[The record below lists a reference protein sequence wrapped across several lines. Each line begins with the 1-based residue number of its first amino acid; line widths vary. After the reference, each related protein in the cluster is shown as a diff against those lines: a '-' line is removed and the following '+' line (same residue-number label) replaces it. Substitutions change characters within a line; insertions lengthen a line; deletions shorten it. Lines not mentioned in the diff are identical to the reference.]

1 MNRFSVLILVCLSF
15 PAMAQQ
21 ILPANSFPGSD
32 IGAQINSAYADLPAA
47 GGTIQVYIPAGGLSF
62 STPVAINTAS
72 KPAKI
77 VCLSN
82 SGLPYSETRNG
93 LTYTGSGAAMTFDA
107 GGNSGVSNTLGG
119 WGLYGCPIYGNSSG
133 IGVMLGGLNGATGAE
148 IMGSTIAGFATPLQ
162 FGRNTYHVHVS
173 HSLFNGTNPMNI
185 PSGLSNFG
193 ESMNFDNVFF
203 LGSSIASSQILID
216 NPNMQLTCTAC
227 SFDDMQL
234 QITTGDVVLINPHFE
249 NPSKQPLTRPLIVST
264 AAEVNLISPQFFG
277 NSTSGTTAA
286 AMFEVDAGSMNITSM
301 ASSAFAG
308 FPYMIKVAGTANVT
322 SLEPHY
328 INNGFAANAYVTG
341 TTTGVYRIETTVGTI
356 LSNAPRVFSSV
367 GRQLLATSDEFN
379 RTGIGLHDTG
389 NLSEVYWTGTPDT
402 AGYWHAH
409 IKGSE
414 CGYTYGSQ
422 LQFFTEQKVAA
433 NGTDTSTQTGV
444 LDCNGDLS
452 ITGAM
457 SAASL
462 KTTQSPTAS
471 TTPSDHSVPIV
482 LDGTTY
488 YIRLSTRP

>member
-1 MNRFSVLILVCLSF
+1 MNRCLVLILLGFSF
-15 PAMAQQ
+15 PTLAQQ

-62 STPVAINTAS
+62 STPVSINTAS
-72 KPAKI
+72 KPARI
-77 VCLSN
+77 ECLSN
-82 SGLPYSETRNG
+82 SGLPYSETLNG
-93 LTYTGSGAAMTFDA
+93 LTYTGSGAAFTFDA
-107 GGNSGVSNTLGG
+107 GGNSVVSNTLGG
-119 WGLYGCPIYGNSSG
+119 WGLYGCPIYGQPTG
-133 IGVMLGGLNGATGAE
+133 IGVMLGGFNGATGAE
-148 IMGSTIAGFATPLQ
+148 IIGSTIAGFATPLQ
-162 FGRNTYHVHVS
+162 FGVNTYHVHVS

-203 LGSSIASSQILID
+203 LGASMASSQISID

-227 SFDDMQL
+227 SFDDLQL
-234 QITTGDVVLINPHFE
+234 QIVTGDIVLVNPHFE
-249 NPSKQPLTRPLIVST
+249 NPSRQPLTRPLIVST
-264 AAEVNLISPQFFG
+264 AAEVSLISPQFFG

-286 AMFEVDAGSMNITSM
+286 AMFEVDGGSMNITSM
-301 ASSAFAG
+301 ASSAVAG

-328 INNGFAANAYVTG
+328 VNNGFAVNAYVTG
-341 TTTGVYRIETTVGTI
+341 TTTGVYRIETAIGTI
-356 LSNAPRVFSSV
+356 LSNAPRVFNSS
-367 GRQLLATSDEFN
+367 GDQLFATSDAFS

-389 NLSEVYWTGTPDT
+389 NLSDLSWKGTPDT

-409 IKGSE
+409 ITGSE

-422 LQFFTEQKVAA
+422 LQFFTEQKNAA
-433 NGTDTSTQTGV
+433 NGTDTSTQTGL

-452 ITGAM
+452 ITGALN
-457 SAASL
+457 AASL
-462 KTTQSPTAS
+462 KTTQNPTAS
-471 TTPSDHSVPIV
+471 TTPSDHSIPIM
-482 LDGTTY
+482 LNGTTY